1 MRSMA
6 MPSLSHQTES
16 FERLNR
22 ALGLAKGTPLS
33 ERIASGK
40 PRSRNSRSKAVQAVS
55 SRVDSRASHNSRK
68 REAWSVTVSGKQDP
82 PLPNLNSPLKSAHP
96 RQLRAG

>member
-1 MRSMA
+1 MAHDRPGLMRSMA

-33 ERIASGK
+33 ERMASGK

-55 SRVDSRASHNSRK
+55 SRVDSSASSRSLSETDRA
-68 REAWSVTVSGKQDP
+68 
-82 PLPNLNSPLKSAHP
+82 
-96 RQLRAG
+96 